1 MKSEQNDTGAGEE
14 AIGDQTGAATTV
26 QAVRRVEHHRLP
38 GPSMVTAEANETIS
52 KDTAARPPYGM
63 VPSFLLI
70 F

>member
-1 MKSEQNDTGAGEE
+1 MKSERNDTGAGEE

-26 QAVRRVEHHRLP
+26 RAVRRVEHHRLP
-38 GPSMVTAEANETIS
+38 GPNTAEANETIS
-52 KDTAARPPYGM
+52 KDTAARLHT